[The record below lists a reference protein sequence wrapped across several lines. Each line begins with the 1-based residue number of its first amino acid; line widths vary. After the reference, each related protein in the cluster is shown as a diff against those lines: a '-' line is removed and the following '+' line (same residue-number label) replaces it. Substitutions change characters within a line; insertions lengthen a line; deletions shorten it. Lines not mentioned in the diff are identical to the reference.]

1 MKRRKIL
8 YQQIAVNPGMMT
20 PRKSKGI
27 VKFSENTKS
36 VSKIIKYPTEYPDT
50 PES

>member
-1 MKRRKIL
+1 MKRRKIP

-27 VKFSENTKS
+27 VNISENTKS
-36 VSKIIKYPTEYPDT
+36 VSEIIKYPTEYPDM
-50 PES
+50 PEP

>member
-1 MKRRKIL
+1 MKRRKIP

-27 VKFSENTKS
+27 VNISENTKS
-36 VSKIIKYPTEYPDT
+36 VSEIIKYLTEHLDT
-50 PES
+50 PEP